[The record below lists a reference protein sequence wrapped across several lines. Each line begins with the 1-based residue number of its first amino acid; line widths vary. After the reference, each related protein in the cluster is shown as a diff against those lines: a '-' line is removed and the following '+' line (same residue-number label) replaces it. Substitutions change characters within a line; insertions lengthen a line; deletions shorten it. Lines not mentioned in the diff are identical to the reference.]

1 MAVAGDYRLG
11 PQDKLNIR
19 IAEWQTVDGT
29 FRDWSSI
36 NGDYS
41 VGPAGTLSVPFVGEM
56 QAAGKTTSEI
66 AAAIG
71 LALQRKL
78 ALPDKPEASVEM
90 AQFRPFYI
98 SGEVQNPGQ
107 FPYVPDLTVLKAV
120 SIAGGIR
127 RNADYGPQLGKDLVT
142 AKGSFDI
149 YDD

>member
-107 FPYVPDLTVLKAV
+107 FPYVPDLTVLK
-120 SIAGGIR
+120 
-127 RNADYGPQLGKDLVT
+127 
-142 AKGSFDI
+142 
-149 YDD
+149 